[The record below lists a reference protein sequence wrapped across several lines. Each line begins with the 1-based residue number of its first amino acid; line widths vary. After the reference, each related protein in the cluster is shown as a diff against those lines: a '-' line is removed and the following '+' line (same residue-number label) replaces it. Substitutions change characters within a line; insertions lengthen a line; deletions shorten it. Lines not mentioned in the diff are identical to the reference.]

1 MNALTLTAESPS
13 RPARV
18 ALVTTELR
26 PGGAEQNL
34 VQLAAGLDRARFAP
48 HVYSLAPAPEASR
61 QQLVARLREEVI
73 PVSFVNVRRPWQ
85 FFTAVRRL
93 RAMLDRQR
101 PDLVQSFLFH
111 ANVVTAAAAQ
121 RMNVPLVAGLRVAQR
136 ERLRQFVER
145 RLADR
150 FAAFTCVSGAVADG
164 ATSGGLPGDK
174 LHVIPNGLDLRR
186 FEDVHPVDLTTLGVS
201 DGQRVVLFIGRFHR
215 QKGADLLIEAAR
227 RFLPRLRETTLLL
240 IGEGPEKP
248 RLQKQA
254 QRYGLAGRVV
264 FAPWQADALPIIAAA
279 DLLVLPSRYEGMS
292 NVLLEAAALGK
303 PIVATDVE
311 GVREVLG
318 EDALD
323 QIAPPG
329 DVKVFADNVLQLFNN
344 RSAMAAAGAANRRRA
359 ADRFSLPETVRRYA
373 DLYGRLLQPS

>member
-1 MNALTLTAESPS
+1 
-13 RPARV
+13 
-18 ALVTTELR
+18 
-26 PGGAEQNL
+26 
-34 VQLAAGLDRARFAP
+34 
-48 HVYSLAPAPEASR
+48 
-61 QQLVARLREEVI
+61 
-73 PVSFVNVRRPWQ
+73 
-85 FFTAVRRL
+85 
-93 RAMLDRQR
+93 
-101 PDLVQSFLFH
+101 
-111 ANVVTAAAAQ
+111 
-121 RMNVPLVAGLRVAQR
+121 
-136 ERLRQFVER
+136 
-145 RLADR
+145 
-150 FAAFTCVSGAVADG
+150 
-164 ATSGGLPGDK
+164 LPGDK

-186 FEDVHPVDLTTLGVS
+186 FEDVHPVDVTTLGVS